1 MFLFRHLIKG
11 FPDSSDGKESAHNVE
26 DLGLIFGLGR
36 SSREGNGYTL
46 QYSCLENSIDRGAW
60 WGTVHGVTK
69 SWTQLSNQHFSL
81 LGILSVTSEFLRML
95 VPYFVIILPS
105 SVPMGVNRQ
114 NL

>member
-46 QYSCLENSIDRGAW
+46 QSSCLENSIDRGAW

-105 SVPMGVNRQ
+105 SVPMGVNCQ